1 MDGNEWWE
9 SLSVAKTT
17 EPMKMLLKFNI
28 YPLKLF
34 RLTFDAPD
42 LQQYRHLM
50 SEKNDKKNS
59 NNQTV

>member
-28 YPLKLF
+28 YPLKLS

-42 LQQYRHLM
+42 LQY
-50 SEKNDKKNS
+50 D
-59 NNQTV
+59 NNIDI